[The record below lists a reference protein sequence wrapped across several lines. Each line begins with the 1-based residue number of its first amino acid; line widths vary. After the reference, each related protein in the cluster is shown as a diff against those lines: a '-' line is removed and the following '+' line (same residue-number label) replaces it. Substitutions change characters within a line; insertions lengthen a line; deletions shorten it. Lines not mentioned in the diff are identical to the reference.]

1 MGEVV
6 AVAHGYVLQYEPD
19 RHVRRLDDGRE
30 YNVVKVMY
38 EPDELAGQLTD
49 LDWAADIKAT
59 RWFIFGTAHP
69 R

>member
-1 MGEVV
+1 
-6 AVAHGYVLQYEPD
+6 
-19 RHVRRLDDGRE
+19 
-30 YNVVKVMY
+30 MY